1 MAEESSGFENDL
13 GHSLQLTGK
22 STNNMVLLTKL
33 KWADYYMGAVQRN
46 ENQSTL
52 ENILRNML
60 QAVDDKKL
68 KKTYIEQYE
77 GYLQGIA
84 NNTKVSEEV
93 KVSQKNQLFAA
104 VFGGYMR
111 DVNEFTAK
119 TEINC
124 VSQLGQDLTEEDCE
138 EFIMEAD
145 K

>member
-93 KVSQKNQLFAA
+93 KVS
-104 VFGGYMR
+104 Y
-111 DVNEFTAK
+111 
-119 TEINC
+119 
-124 VSQLGQDLTEEDCE
+124 
-138 EFIMEAD
+138 
-145 K
+145 

>member
-1 MAEESSGFENDL
+1 
-13 GHSLQLTGK
+13 
-22 STNNMVLLTKL
+22 MVLLTKL